1 MQYLD
6 LKSQLKDFPVFSI
19 KDIEKVDLS
28 FHKQRLSE
36 WQKKGYVKK
45 IRQGFYIFSDLEI
58 NEKILF
64 IIANRIY
71 EPSYI
76 SLEMA
81 LSMYEIIPEAVYVTT
96 SVTSQNTKTIKTPT
110 GDFKYRHIQPE
121 LMFGYELREHAG
133 HRYQIAEIEKAVLD
147 YLYLNPKINDT
158 ESFEGMRF
166 NISELKEKI
175 SITKFNKY
183 LEAFHNKSL
192 TRRVEKFLQFINAT
206 TN

>member
-36 WQKKGYVKK
+36 WQKKNYVKK
-45 IRQGFYIFSDLEI
+45 IRQGFYIFSDLQI

-64 IIANRIY
+64 TIANRIY
-71 EPSYI
+71 EPSYV

-81 LSMYEIIPEAVYVTT
+81 LSIYGLIPEAVYGVT
-96 SVTSQNTKTIKTPT
+96 SVTSQNTKNIKTPV
-110 GDFKYRHIQPE
+110 GDLIYKHVQPD
-121 LMFGYELREHAG
+121 LMFGYELREHDG
-133 HRYQIAEIEKAVLD
+133 HHYQIAEVEKAVLD
-147 YLYLNPKINDT
+147 YLYFNSKINDN

-166 NISELKEKI
+166 NTSELKEKLNME
-175 SITKFNKY
+175 KFNKY
-183 LEAFHNKSL
+183 LEAFHSKAL
-192 TRRVEKFLQFINAT
+192 EKRAKKFLQFINTT

>member
-6 LKSQLKDFPVFSI
+6 LKSQLKDFPVFST

-36 WQKKGYVKK
+36 WQKKDYVKK
-45 IRQGFYIFSDLEI
+45 IRQGFYIFSDLQI

-64 IIANRIY
+64 TIANRIY

-81 LSMYEIIPEAVYVTT
+81 LSIYGLIPEAVYGVT
-96 SVTSQNTKTIKTPT
+96 SVTSQNTKNIKTPV
-110 GDFKYRHIQPE
+110 GDFIYRHVQPD
-121 LMFGYELREHAG
+121 LMFGYELREHDG
-133 HRYQIAEIEKAVLD
+133 HHYQIAEVEKAVLD
-147 YLYLNPKINDT
+147 YLYFNSKINDN

-175 SITKFNKY
+175 QMEKFNKY
-183 LEAFHNKSL
+183 LEAFHSKAL
-192 TRRVEKFLQFINAT
+192 EKRAKKFLQFINT
-206 TN
+206 TNN

>member
-6 LKSQLKDFPVFSI
+6 LKNQLKDFPVFSI

-36 WQKKGYVKK
+36 WQKKGHVKK
-45 IRQGFYIFSDLEI
+45 IRQGFYMFSDLQL

-64 IIANRIY
+64 TVANRIY

-81 LSMYEIIPEAVYVTT
+81 ISIYGIIPEAVYGIT
-96 SVTSQNTKTIKTPT
+96 SVTSQNTKSIKTPV
-110 GDFKYRHIQPE
+110 GDFIYRHVPPD
-121 LMFGYELREHAG
+121 LMFGYELREYAG
-133 HRYQIAEIEKAVLD
+133 HHYKIAEIEKAVLD
-147 YLYLNPKINDT
+147 YLYFNSKISDN

-166 NISELKEKI
+166 DTSELKEKI
-175 SITKFNKY
+175 NTEKFNSY
-183 LEAFHNKSL
+183 LESFHNKSL
-192 TRRVEKFLQFINAT
+192 ARRAKKFLTYINNHA
-206 TN
+206 